1 MLVGRAWTSSRLR
14 SAPGFEQADTV
25 IGGTDQV
32 VLGTFQLQVVHVE
45 LLVHL
50 AAMEEKLVGGDGKQG
65 AGQLPHALDIE
76 ILQVLRRQDQGGIAL
91 AHPLEAVTDVLNGGQ
106 VGQPEVELVQGG
118 HGVAFGKELVAE
130 VGQQV
135 EQQASLTEELAWIR
149 SLTPNTR
156 NLVLVMFVRP
166 LK

>member
-1 MLVGRAWTSSRLR
+1 MLVGRGVDVQQVAVRT
-14 SAPGFEQADTV
+14 GFEQADTV

-118 HGVAFGKELVAE
+118 YGVAFGKPPE
-130 VGQQV
+130 GQ
-135 EQQASLTEELAWIR
+135 R
-149 SLTPNTR
+149 SN
-156 NLVLVMFVRP
+156 
-166 LK
+166 